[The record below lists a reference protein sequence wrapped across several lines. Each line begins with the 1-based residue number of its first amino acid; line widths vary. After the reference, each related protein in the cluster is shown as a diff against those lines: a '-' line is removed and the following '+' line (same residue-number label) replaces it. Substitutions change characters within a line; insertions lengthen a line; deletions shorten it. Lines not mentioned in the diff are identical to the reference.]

1 MPRIV
6 MKFGG
11 TSMKDAQSIQ
21 RVARHVAR
29 AIALGNQVAVA
40 VSAMSGQTNQLLE
53 LARTL
58 AGGQNQYEIGDE
70 TDVVASS
77 GETVSSGLLAIAL
90 RGLGLKA
97 RSFQGWQAGLLCD
110 ESFGKA
116 RINEFDPESIEAW
129 LDEAGV
135 AVLAGFQGISES
147 KRIVTLGRGGTDTSA
162 VALAAAIGAQRCDIY
177 TDVDGIYTTD
187 PRIVAKARRIEA
199 IAFEEMLELASLG
212 AKVLQVRCV
221 ELAMAKNVN
230 LRVLS
235 SLEEPSE
242 GTHCTMV
249 VPEDE
254 FMEKQN
260 VTGVAYSRDEAFITV
275 IGLQSQPGA
284 AAGVFAPLT
293 QANINVDMIVQ
304 STPKVQG
311 TARLTFTVPEREAQR
326 AYDVLIANQAEI
338 QFERVHMDVNVAKV
352 SIVGLGMRSHAGVAQ
367 AMFGAL
373 ADKGINIYAI
383 STSEIKIS
391 VLIETEYVELA
402 VRALHTAFG
411 LDG

>member
-338 QFERVHMDVNVAKV
+338 RFERVHMDVNVAKV